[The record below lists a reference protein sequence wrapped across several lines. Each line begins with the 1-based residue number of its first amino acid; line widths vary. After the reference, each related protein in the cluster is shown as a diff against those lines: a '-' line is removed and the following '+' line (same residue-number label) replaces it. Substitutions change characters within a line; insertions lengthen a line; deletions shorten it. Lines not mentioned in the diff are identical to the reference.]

1 MRRVCFDARPMKR
14 FHHPFFALLLALL
27 LLGSQQAALAHLI
40 GHLGATTESVAKQ
53 EDSSHGAVLTLSH
66 VCTTCIAFAAL
77 ASGGPASSHVPLLLA
92 ADVGE
97 RFFSPSETLS
107 PARRI
112 VKYHARAPPVV
123 L

>member
-1 MRRVCFDARPMKR
+1 MKR
-14 FHHPFFALLLALL
+14 FHRPFFALLLALL

-40 GHLGATTESVAKQ
+40 GHLVTATESVAKQ
-53 EDSSHGAVLTLSH
+53 EDSSHGAALTLSH

-77 ASGGPASSHVPLLLA
+77 ASGGAASSHAPLLLA
-92 ADVGE
+92 ATVGE
-97 RFFSPSETLS
+97 CFHDTSETLS

-112 VKYHARAPPVV
+112 ITCHARAPPVV